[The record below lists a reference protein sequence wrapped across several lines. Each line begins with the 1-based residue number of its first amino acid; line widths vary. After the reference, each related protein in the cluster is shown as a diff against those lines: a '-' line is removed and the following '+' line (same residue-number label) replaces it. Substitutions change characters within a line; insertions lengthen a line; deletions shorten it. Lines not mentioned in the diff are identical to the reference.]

1 MESGIERFE
10 VVKMSLIEEPGH
22 QLRAQI
28 LEEGLDELKASMG
41 KRGLLQ
47 PILLRPKGERFEIKA
62 GHRRYLAAHELGWDS
77 IKAIIRER
85 TDEDTIL
92 DAIHENLH
100 REDMTPMEDAR
111 AAALIRD
118 REKKSIKEI
127 ARMFSKSESWVLSRL
142 DLLEYPEELK
152 KAVDVGALSV
162 SAARELSRITDD
174 AARAYYIEF
183 AIKQGA
189 TAQLCAFWRGNW
201 EVQRVVNDPSGNASA
216 AQSLTPPPMVVTLP
230 CYFCDQPIPIHLLNH
245 LRACPICT
253 GSIVEEKA
261 KAEQEAFAKSLE
273 VVDGGKG
280 GQ

>member
-1 MESGIERFE
+1 METGGERLE
-10 VVKMSLIEEPGH
+10 VVKLNLIEEPGH
-22 QLRAQI
+22 QLRQQI
-28 LEEGLDELKASMG
+28 LEEGLDELKASIA

-47 PILLRPKGERFEIKA
+47 PILLRPKGEKYEIKA
-62 GHRRYLAAHELGWDS
+62 GHRRFLAVKELGHS
-77 IKAIIRER
+77 EIKAIIKER
-85 TDEDTIL
+85 TDEDTLL

-118 REKKSIKEI
+118 REHKSIKEI

-142 DLLEYPEELK
+142 DLLDMPKELQQ
-152 KAVDVGALSV
+152 AVDVGALSV
-162 SAARELSRITDD
+162 SAVKELSRITDD

-201 EVQRVVNDPSGNASA
+201 EVQRVVNDPSANASA
-216 AQSLTPPPMVVTLP
+216 AQLLTPPPMVVTLP
-230 CYFCDQPIPIHLLNH
+230 CFFCADQTPIHLLNH

-253 GSIVEEKA
+253 DSILMEKA
-261 KAEQEAFAKSLE
+261 KAEQERFKESVVKSE
-273 VVDGGKG
+273 GGKG
-280 GQ
+280 GE